1 MCWVKKELVDE
12 GQNGD
17 NLWKFLLHK
26 RADVGDMFEIS
37 FCNEDDDQGVLLLLR
52 GHALQQGGQ
61 CGFLQN
67 SLIRRNQLMN

>member
-1 MCWVKKELVDE
+1 MCWVKKELVD
-12 GQNGD
+12 GSKDGD
-17 NLWKFLLHK
+17 NLWKLLLHK
-26 RADVGDMFEIS
+26 RADVDDMFEIS
-37 FCNEDDDQGVLLLLR
+37 FCNEDDNQGVLTLLR